1 MQLQLGKQR
10 TVLCV
15 DLTSALLRTDLRLE
29 AVLSLIRADPAT
41 ALLLPYW
48 LAVGSDRI
56 AKEASRRTPFDPA
69 VLAYA
74 PGIVAFLK
82 QEKARGRP
90 IELVSTADPDHTHA
104 IADHLGLFD
113 AVVIVDATSAR
124 TAEQTWQQLSA
135 RHGHGNFDYL
145 ASSHDIRSS
154 TPEIGRVSRLTSA
167 RPLLTAYIEA
177 LRPHQWSKNLL
188 VFVPLL
194 LAHRIDEPLA
204 WIQSIA
210 ALIAFCLSASAIYLM
225 NDLIDTPSDIRHP
238 TKRNRPIASGRVDR
252 RVVLILIPSLI
263 LAAIGIAA
271 AASRE
276 LFAVILVYLALT
288 TAYSLVIKRK
298 MLWDVFTLAALYTLR
313 IIGGAVAIDKSL
325 SFWLLAFS
333 VFTFLSL
340 ALVKR
345 FVELAALVETTGE
358 QQGRLAARGYRV
370 CDIETL
376 HQVGIASCF
385 SGVMVFALYIDS
397 TSVQGLYR
405 TPELLWLV
413 CPALLYLLLRF
424 WMLARRNEMH
434 DDPVVFALGDL
445 RSQAVLAGVVA
456 AMIGAKFW

>member
-1 MQLQLGKQR
+1 MQLQIGKQR
-10 TVLCV
+10 PVLCV
-15 DLTSALLRTDLRLE
+15 DLTGTLLRTSLRLE
-29 AVLSLIRADPAT
+29 AALSLLRADPAT

-48 LAVGSDRI
+48 FAVGSDRI
-56 AKEASRRTPFDPA
+56 ATEASRRIPFDPA
-69 VLAYA
+69 ALAYA
-74 PGIVAFLK
+74 PGIVAYLK
-82 QEKARGRP
+82 QEKARGRT
-90 IELVSTADPDHTHA
+90 IELVSTADPLHTHA
-104 IADHLGLFD
+104 IADYLGLFD
-113 AVVIVDATSAR
+113 AVLIVDTPPANATER
-124 TAEQTWQQLSA
+124 TWQQLSA

-145 ASSHDIRSS
+145 ASPRDTGNEPS
-154 TPEIGRVSRLTSA
+154 EIGRISGATGL
-167 RPLLTAYIEA
+167 RPSLTAYIEA

-204 WIQSIA
+204 WIQSLA

-225 NDLIDTPSDIRHP
+225 NDLIDAPADIRHP

-252 RVVLILIPSLI
+252 RVMPILIPSLI
-263 LAAIGIAA
+263 LAAVGIAA
-271 AASRE
+271 VASRE
-276 LFAVILVYLALT
+276 LFVVILIYLALT

-345 FVELAALVETTGE
+345 FVELAALAETTGE
-358 QQGRLAARGYRV
+358 QQGRLASRGYRV

-445 RSQAVLAGVVA
+445 RSQAVLAGIVA